1 MKNLRNLKY
10 LSILIIVTVWC
21 IPAFASVSHL
31 NCTCCTQTKSC
42 CEEAAQNSV
51 KIEKNDISCP
61 KCKCNISEK
70 SSAENTY
77 LTTLSK
83 VKTNYNTTPYSI
95 VVIEKNVSAET
106 EVVLSSHNI
115 QLKYTPLFIK
125 NSVFLL

>member
-1 MKNLRNLKY
+1 MKNLWNLKY
-10 LSILIIVTVWC
+10 LSILLIVTVWF

-31 NCTCCTQTKSC
+31 NCACCTKTKSC
-42 CEEAAQNSV
+42 CEEAARNSV

>member
-1 MKNLRNLKY
+1 MKNLRILKY

-31 NCTCCTQTKSC
+31 NCACCTKTKSC
-42 CEEAAQNSV
+42 CEEAARNNL

-83 VKTNYNTTPYSI
+83 VRTNNNTTPYSI

>member
-1 MKNLRNLKY
+1 MKNLWNLNY
-10 LSILIIVTVWC
+10 LSILLIVTVWC

-31 NCTCCTQTKSC
+31 NCNCCTKTKSC
-42 CEEAAQNSV
+42 CEEAARNSV

-77 LTTLSK
+77 LTTLYK
-83 VKTNYNTTPYSI
+83 VKTNYNSTPYSI
-95 VVIEKNVSAET
+95 VLIEKNVSAEKG
-106 EVVLSSHNI
+106 VVLSSHNI

>member
-1 MKNLRNLKY
+1 MKNLWNLKY
-10 LSILIIVTVWC
+10 LSILLIVTVWC

-31 NCTCCTQTKSC
+31 NCACCTKTKSC
-42 CEEAAQNSV
+42 CEEAARNSV

-70 SSAENTY
+70 SSAKNTY

>member
-1 MKNLRNLKY
+1 MKNYKF
-10 LSILIIVTVWC
+10 LSILIIIIFWC
-21 IPAFASVSHL
+21 LPAFASVSHL
-31 NCTCCTQTKSC
+31 NCACCTPKKTCC
-42 CEEAAQNSV
+42 EATARNTV

-61 KCKCNISEK
+61 QCKCNISEK

>member
-1 MKNLRNLKY
+1 MKNYKF
-10 LSILIIVTVWC
+10 LSILIIIIFWC
-21 IPAFASVSHL
+21 LPAFASVSHL
-31 NCTCCTQTKSC
+31 NCACCTKTKSC
-42 CEEAAQNSV
+42 CEEAARNSV

-106 EVVLSSHNI
+106 KVGLSSHNI